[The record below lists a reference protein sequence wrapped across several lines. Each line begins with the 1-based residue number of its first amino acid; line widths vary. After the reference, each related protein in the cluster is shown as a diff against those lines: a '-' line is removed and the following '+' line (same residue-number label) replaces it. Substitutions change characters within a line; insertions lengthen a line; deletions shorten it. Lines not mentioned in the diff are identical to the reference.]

1 MENFK
6 RKKIEQIT
14 VEEMNELFVF
24 IKKSNYVIKFEEP
37 SKIGASF
44 CAYIVDKIS
53 KLELTFYDP
62 SLSSHK
68 TRTYVCDKTEG
79 EVNHIV
85 NGMESFRILSRY
97 FKVPKVSTKETAL
110 FSPSGILYWNK
121 KYNETRNMAYGYDM
135 NSAFSWG
142 MLQDMPSK
150 TENGPS
156 AFNRTLQEDEIG
168 FLPTGELCTNVG
180 ELAFYI
186 FKKEESPFKKFV
198 QNWYSRKKNAKTRE
212 DKLKA
217 KDILVMS
224 VGYLQRVNFW
234 YRAAI
239 IGYCNNFIRKIIKKY
254 PNDILL
260 SNTDSIVSKSRIPEL
275 EDNLGKEIGQWKFE
289 HNDWFA
295 YKRMNYQWGVGTP
308 TYRGIPK
315 GWFKQFKKING
326 RDWDILKDTLPVG
339 LNVYK
344 FNEKNVMLERINNGE
359 I

>member
-24 IKKSNYVIKFEEP
+24 IKKSNYIIKYEEP
-37 SKIGASF
+37 SKNGASF

-121 KYNETRNMAYGYDM
+121 KYNCTRNMAYGYDM

-150 TENGPS
+150 TENGPIDTY
-156 AFNRTLQEDEIG
+156 RKVQDDEIG
-168 FLPTGELCTNVG
+168 FDPSGDLCDPGEFA
-180 ELAFYI
+180 AFI

-212 DKLKA
+212 DKIKA

-315 GWFKQFKKING
+315 GWFRQFKTING